1 MTKTFSANPCLD
13 LSVVPHWPLLGV
25 LAFLLSGATF
35 FLISIGFHFGKK
47 KNDLRLKL
55 KPKKTQECGAPDT
68 QRENTQIHFS
78 EAQLLFFFPLFFFKW
93 LLETGEAD
101 ICGKIDWASHLDAR
115 DGLQPFF
122 GKEISRRDWSEGPT
136 QPLFFPGLLPLLGH
150 PGFLPPHGRP

>member
-1 MTKTFSANPCLD
+1 MWYHTG
-13 LSVVPHWPLLGV
+13 LSWVFWHFFYLVLL
-25 LAFLLSGATF
+25 F
-35 FLISIGFHFGKK
+35 FNFHRFPFWG

-78 EAQLLFFFPLFFFKW
+78 EAQLLFFSSFLFKW
-93 LLETGEAD
+93 LLEMGEAD

-136 QPLFFPGLLPLLGH
+136 QLLFFPGLLPLLGH